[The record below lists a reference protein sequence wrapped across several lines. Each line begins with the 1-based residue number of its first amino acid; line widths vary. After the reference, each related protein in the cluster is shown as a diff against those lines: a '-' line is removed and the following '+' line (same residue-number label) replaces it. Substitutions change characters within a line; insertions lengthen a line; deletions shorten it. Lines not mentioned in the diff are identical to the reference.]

1 MISLYGKPA
10 GGNWRE
16 SAVLNLVS
24 QAVSESS
31 EEAKYFIH
39 RVIQCMSEV
48 YSKSMPI
55 RKMLNIWY

>member
-1 MISLYGKPA
+1 MISLYGKKPT
-10 GGNWRE
+10 GMNCSE
-16 SAVLNLVS
+16 SAVLLVS
-24 QAVSESS
+24 QAVFESS

-55 RKMLNIWY
+55 MKMLNIWY